1 MKYQEHTENSIFE
14 LLKLLEKDPDNIF
27 SKEQKFEKFDWSSN
41 IKCAEAFKIFFS
53 NNGESETHNKII
65 KRDHSLNKKTTK
77 DLKSELATIVEVDST
92 KHIKKI
98 KVFEKIKSYQQMEL
112 LFKNPFN
119 RKKKEKEVNKSLD

>member
-1 MKYQEHTENSIFE
+1 MKYQEPNENSIFE

-27 SKEQKFEKFDWSSN
+27 SKGQTFEKFDWSTN
-41 IKCAEAFKIFFS
+41 AKCAEAFKIYFS
-53 NNGESETHNKII
+53 NNGESEPQNKII

-77 DLKSELATIVEVDST
+77 DMKSELATIVEVDST

-98 KVFEKIKSYQQMEL
+98 KVFEKIKSYQQMDF

-119 RKKKEKEVNKSLD
+119 KKKKEKDSNKSFD